1 MPNEDD
7 ETIII
12 VPELRII
19 RLVPTPSE
27 ALTNTP
33 NLLHLA
39 CSSPVKLF
47 NYKGMSIVRVKN
59 KYQVVIPESVREEIG
74 VEIGDVLEAKV
85 ERGKITFTPKSI
97 VDRIPQVVKDVRAQA
112 KREGVNK
119 ISMEEI
125 DVEVAAVRSG
135 QGKKRMNDRRAS

>member
-1 MPNEDD
+1 
-7 ETIII
+7 
-12 VPELRII
+12 
-19 RLVPTPSE
+19 
-27 ALTNTP
+27 
-33 NLLHLA
+33 
-39 CSSPVKLF
+39 
-47 NYKGMSIVRVKN
+47 MSIVRVKN

-125 DVEVAAVRSG
+125 DAEWPPCAP
-135 QGKKRMNDRRAS
+135 GKGRRG